1 MKKKPIFRKI
11 LIPLMGLVILEILI
25 LVCTIFGQ
33 GLIRE
38 TNENEE
44 AVINSTVAVRKNYLE
59 STMINDWMNLQDTVD
74 QINQITEILL
84 ENGKIELETLDDS
97 SENCAVL
104 MEQSVN
110 PLIEMMRSNRVTG
123 AFIVLNTEDLRE
135 SMAEGI
141 YYNKPGIY
149 LRDDDPTAR
158 PSRKREDVLILRSP
172 RSVVENYNIA
182 TDGSWNV
189 KFAFR
194 EKTGHIMIF
203 CTIRSRSPMKTRK
216 GMNGRTWGTGALLI
230 PWKEKIKK
238 SFPILFR

>member
-84 ENGKIELETLDDS
+84 ENGKI
-97 SENCAVL
+97 
-104 MEQSVN
+104 
-110 PLIEMMRSNRVTG
+110 
-123 AFIVLNTEDLRE
+123 
-135 SMAEGI
+135 
-141 YYNKPGIY
+141 
-149 LRDDDPTAR
+149 
-158 PSRKREDVLILRSP
+158 
-172 RSVVENYNIA
+172 
-182 TDGSWNV
+182 
-189 KFAFR
+189 
-194 EKTGHIMIF
+194 
-203 CTIRSRSPMKTRK
+203 
-216 GMNGRTWGTGALLI
+216 
-230 PWKEKIKK
+230 
-238 SFPILFR
+238 